1 MRNILLSLFILSWCF
16 SLGISAQNTHLLG
29 YCSDDLEG
37 ADVIGIEGEARLSAA
52 IRLPKA
58 TMQRYKDGK
67 IVRIQVALREGVEK
81 ASVWIRKALG
91 ESSVVV
97 QSLGT
102 VQYGWNE
109 LTLNEPLT
117 VDGDELYI
125 GYTFTQP
132 DGVRGIL
139 AKGSGD
145 ENTSLVAVDNQWAD
159 YHNDGVGILFIRAVV
174 EAELPYYD
182 MAVIDGSTD
191 SLCYAAGSE
200 MNASVCV
207 ENLGTQNV
215 SAYTLSW
222 SLDGGE
228 PVSDGVT
235 YSVLAP
241 MEMQEASKSFSL
253 QGLEEGEHF
262 VEVTLSAEGVDDGR
276 TANNTLRI
284 PFFVYSSTYPHTLL
298 LEHFTSLPCV
308 NCPPVDKLLEQVVQG
323 RSDVAWVAHHVGY
336 RNDEFTIEAS
346 EPYLKFGVYGNP
358 FIMIDRS
365 QLVGDTPAFTI
376 GGFSASDMQ
385 TVFGMAAEKRAFVS
399 LMPELTIE
407 NRRANV
413 LVRGEAKSFFQT
425 LFPRATINVFL
436 VEDNVL
442 AVGSQAGDATK
453 KYHDNVLRAVLTRQA
468 GDRIQWTD
476 DTHFSQS
483 FSIDVDDAWTQG
495 SLRVVA
501 FVTAQADRATGYPTG
516 AVLNAAQNGVSIG
529 GGISS
534 AVGQESGAPHFY
546 TLGGQPVTAG
556 QLKPGLYI
564 VEKGGSVSKIVI
576 R

>member
-109 LTLNEPLT
+109 VTLNEPFS

-174 EAELPYYD
+174 EAELPDYD

-241 MEMQEASKSFSL
+241 MEMREASKSFSL
-253 QGLEEGEHF
+253 QGLE
-262 VEVTLSAEGVDDGR
+262 
-276 TANNTLRI
+276 
-284 PFFVYSSTYPHTLL
+284 
-298 LEHFTSLPCV
+298 
-308 NCPPVDKLLEQVVQG
+308 
-323 RSDVAWVAHHVGY
+323 
-336 RNDEFTIEAS
+336 
-346 EPYLKFGVYGNP
+346 
-358 FIMIDRS
+358 
-365 QLVGDTPAFTI
+365 
-376 GGFSASDMQ
+376 
-385 TVFGMAAEKRAFVS
+385 
-399 LMPELTIE
+399 
-407 NRRANV
+407 
-413 LVRGEAKSFFQT
+413 
-425 LFPRATINVFL
+425 
-436 VEDNVL
+436 
-442 AVGSQAGDATK
+442 
-453 KYHDNVLRAVLTRQA
+453 
-468 GDRIQWTD
+468 
-476 DTHFSQS
+476 
-483 FSIDVDDAWTQG
+483 
-495 SLRVVA
+495 
-501 FVTAQADRATGYPTG
+501 
-516 AVLNAAQNGVSIG
+516 
-529 GGISS
+529 
-534 AVGQESGAPHFY
+534 
-546 TLGGQPVTAG
+546 
-556 QLKPGLYI
+556 
-564 VEKGGSVSKIVI
+564 
-576 R
+576 

>member
-1 MRNILLSLFILSWCF
+1 M
-16 SLGISAQNTHLLG
+16 
-29 YCSDDLEG
+29 E
-37 ADVIGIEGEARLSAA
+37 
-52 IRLPKA
+52 
-58 TMQRYKDGK
+58 
-67 IVRIQVALREGVEK
+67 VR
-81 ASVWIRKALG
+81 
-91 ESSVVV
+91 
-97 QSLGT
+97 
-102 VQYGWNE
+102 
-109 LTLNEPLT
+109 
-117 VDGDELYI
+117 
-125 GYTFTQP
+125 
-132 DGVRGIL
+132 
-139 AKGSGD
+139 
-145 ENTSLVAVDNQWAD
+145 
-159 YHNDGVGILFIRAVV
+159 
-174 EAELPYYD
+174 
-182 MAVIDGSTD
+182 
-191 SLCYAAGSE
+191 
-200 MNASVCV
+200 
-207 ENLGTQNV
+207 
-215 SAYTLSW
+215 
-222 SLDGGE
+222 
-228 PVSDGVT
+228 
-235 YSVLAP
+235 
-241 MEMQEASKSFSL
+241 EASKSFSL

-385 TVFGMAAEKRAFVS
+385 TVFGMAAEKQAFVS

-407 NRRANV
+407 NGRANI
-413 LVRGEAKSFFQT
+413 LVHGEAKGFFQT

-501 FVTAQADRATGYPTG
+501 FVTEQADRATGYPTG
-516 AVLNAAQNGVSIG
+516 AVLNAAQNGASIG

-534 AVGQESGAPHFY
+534 AVGQESDAPRFY